1 MIFKYKKIN
10 QNYVD
15 LWRNG
20 KSKIK
25 IMNRIFILNVIYS
38 LIEKKKS
45 LLLQK
50 YTRDKRLKKRRA
62 IKRMFFPL
70 MEYILKNI
78 PSKYMDVNRKTRIY
92 KYIKRK
98 NKQLFQPQE
107 KLFSEL
113 IFILRRKRKK
123 PTWRATPFENY
134 LKRKQII
141 SQYYGNI
148 PLRWFKNNIRK
159 NKYYLASAHN
169 KIKEKKTEIMLYQTL
184 ENRLDT
190 VLYKSFLFPSFS
202 LAKQYISHKNVLV
215 NDKVITSGSH
225 ILKIGDVVTLKKN
238 MMLNNC
244 LHNKYMN
251 SVIFY
256 FMCLKHTGF
265 FYNKKKNKSF
275 YSEMMNII
283 KQNEVLKEEDMSNVG
298 ETYSDMALDLN
309 VIDKNSLFYKFLF
322 TTKKNSSNLLMTSN
336 KDSVYLLNTITPTN
350 IQYPFEFKKEDFSV
364 LINYLNK

>member
-10 QNYVD
+10 QNHLD
-15 LWRNG
+15 LWKNG

-38 LIEKKKS
+38 LIEKKKN

-50 YTRDKRLKKRRA
+50 YSKDRRMKKKRA
-62 IKRMFFPL
+62 LKRMFFPL
-70 MEYILKNI
+70 IEYILKNI

-98 NKQLFQPQE
+98 NKQLFQPNE

-134 LKRKQII
+134 LKRKQVV

-148 PLRWFKNNIRK
+148 PLKWLKKNVRK

-169 KIKEKKTEIMLYQTL
+169 KIKEKKTELMLYQTL

-190 VLYKSFLFPSFS
+190 ILYRSSLFPSFS
-202 LAKQYISHKNVLV
+202 LIKQYIGHKNVIV
-215 NDKVITSGSH
+215 NNKVITSGSH
-225 ILKIGDVVTLKKN
+225 ILKMGDIVTLKKN
-238 MMLNNC
+238 TTLNTC
-244 LHNKYMN
+244 LYNKYIN
-251 SVIFY
+251 AFVLY

-265 FYNKKKNKSF
+265 FYNKKKHKVF
-275 YSEMMNII
+275 YSNIADII
-283 KQNEVLKEEDMSNVG
+283 KKNNFLKEENMYGGQDLNG
-298 ETYSDMALDLN
+298 KLDLN
-309 VIDKNSLFYKFLF
+309 VIDKNSMFNKFLYI
-322 TTKKNSSNLLMTSN
+322 TKKNNSNLLMLDYINTT
-336 KDSVYLLNTITPTN
+336 YILNTVAPTEIN
-350 IQYPFEFKKEDFSV
+350 YSFDFKKEDFSI